1 MNFTLTVPT
10 YWNYTPSDLMRNY
23 CANNRH
29 ASFER
34 DRYFTAYVYTN
45 GKSYYYDHLNRKDN
59 GDQTETVTVFLEE
72 RRNANDLPDFT
83 SPEAFFCEP
92 D

>member
-1 MNFTLTVPT
+1 MKFTLTVPT

-23 CANNRH
+23 CANNRY

-34 DRYFTAYVYTN
+34 DRYFNPYIYTN
-45 GKSYYYDHLNRKDN
+45 GKCYYYDHYHRKNN
-59 GDQTETVTVFLEE
+59 GDQTETVTVFLTEKK
-72 RRNANDLPDFT
+72 NADDLPDFN